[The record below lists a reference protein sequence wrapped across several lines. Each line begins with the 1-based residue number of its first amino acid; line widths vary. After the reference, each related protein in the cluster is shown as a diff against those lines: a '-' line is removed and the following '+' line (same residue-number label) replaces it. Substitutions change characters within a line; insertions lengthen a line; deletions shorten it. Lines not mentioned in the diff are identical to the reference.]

1 MIEVN
6 FHVMLYNNI
15 NLLWFVYDSIQPDH
29 IRVVELPHNGCL
41 FEQFVLVFL
50 LLTVEGL
57 DSHLEW
63 SPWRAHPL
71 SLVDH
76 PKLPLPQLLQQGDAL
91 WLQLKRVCTFLM
103 YLSLNST
110 EGGSWYPILF
120 FLQYICTLELCIL
133 LY

>member
-57 DSHLEW
+57 DSHLDGSLE
-63 SPWRAHPL
+63 RAYPL

-76 PKLPLPQLLQQGDAL
+76 SKLPLPQLLQ
-91 WLQLKRVCTFLM
+91 
-103 YLSLNST
+103 
-110 EGGSWYPILF
+110 
-120 FLQYICTLELCIL
+120 
-133 LY
+133 